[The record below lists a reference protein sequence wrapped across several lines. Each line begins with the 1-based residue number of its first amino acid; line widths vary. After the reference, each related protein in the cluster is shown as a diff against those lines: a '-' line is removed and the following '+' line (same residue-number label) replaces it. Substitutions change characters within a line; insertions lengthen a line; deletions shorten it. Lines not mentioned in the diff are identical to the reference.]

1 MAENAEQ
8 KRLFTEALQKQCGD
22 EDKERTQF
30 LTERKYEQ
38 VCTGLEEFYEAEDA
52 SAKKAVQKVHSQVYA
67 WAKKYELVSFKD
79 SKVLIFKNGAD
90 GDGDTL
96 ALDQAQVVSHHGRV
110 FADLLKIHVD
120 GGHCK
125 AKTFLQRIVIAHG
138 KSIPRWAAEAFVN
151 CCPACVRRLPRKP
164 SSKLTLLF
172 TTLRGQLAPAVFA
185 QVEKLVADMQSQKVQ
200 LNREQFVQ
208 RIEAMQH
215 QAVCVHHGEAQVQ
228 LTRAT
233 RSAATTTESPRA
245 ESSGP
250 RSGKQQN
257 RARYPT

>member
-8 KRLFTEALQKQCGD
+8 KRVFTEALHKQCGT
-22 EDKERTQF
+22 RTRSVRSSF
-30 LTERKYEQ
+30 RSTSTSKSALGWRS
-38 VCTGLEEFYEAEDA
+38 CFYEAGDA

-90 GDGDTL
+90 GDDDTL

-185 QVEKLVADMQSQKVQ
+185 QVEKLVSG
-200 LNREQFVQ
+200 R
-208 RIEAMQH
+208 
-215 QAVCVHHGEAQVQ
+215 C
-228 LTRAT
+228 
-233 RSAATTTESPRA
+233 SASPRVA
-245 ESSGP
+245 AP
-250 RSGKQQN
+250 RIL
-257 RARYPT
+257 R